1 MVFCYRNYIVV
12 PVIKVFTSLY
22 CSERALLNR
31 LMIELYKLDSDVL
44 VGHNISGFDLDVL
57 LHRAQVGTFRQ
68 SFFTKTF
75 KHIHNIFHCFNNFFG
90 NPFLNEKDA
99 CCIFNNQMNP
109 TTGQMQFLKSQCDT
123 IYLRQRLFT
132 VQLIKK
138 NQFAVQVKIRE
149 FTSQRKKG
157 RSNYPKYNFLLL
169 YASNVN
175 IGFIPKM
182 SIYPSFIII

>member
-1 MVFCYRNYIVV
+1 
-12 PVIKVFTSLY
+12 
-22 CSERALLNR
+22 
-31 LMIELYKLDSDVL
+31 MIELYKLDSDVL

-68 SFFTKTF
+68 SFFTKIF

-109 TTGQMQFLKSQCDT
+109 TTGQIQFLKSQCDT
-123 IYLRQRLFT
+123 IYLRQYLFT

-138 NQFAVQVKIRE
+138 KSICGSSKNKRIYQPKKKRKIKLSKVQFSAVVCIKCEHRLH
-149 FTSQRKKG
+149 SQ
-157 RSNYPKYNFLLL
+157 
-169 YASNVN
+169 NVH
-175 IGFIPKM
+175 I
-182 SIYPSFIII
+182 S